1 MSFFFN
7 RHVSVKTPCAVQNPN
22 FEEKVAAIREVE
34 KGVKKKAQIAKDFQI
49 PPNTLSTYLKNKQ
62 KILNSMTNENWKD
75 RKRARRPENPEVD
88 EWVLKWFKQ
97 ARDKKERNN
106 ISFKSVCGESGSVD
120 KQAPV

>member
-1 MSFFFN
+1 MQY
-7 RHVSVKTPCAVQNPN
+7 KTLN

-75 RKRARRPENPEVD
+75 RKRARGPENPEV
-88 EWVLKWFKQ
+88 V
-97 ARDKKERNN
+97 
-106 ISFKSVCGESGSVD
+106 
-120 KQAPV
+120 